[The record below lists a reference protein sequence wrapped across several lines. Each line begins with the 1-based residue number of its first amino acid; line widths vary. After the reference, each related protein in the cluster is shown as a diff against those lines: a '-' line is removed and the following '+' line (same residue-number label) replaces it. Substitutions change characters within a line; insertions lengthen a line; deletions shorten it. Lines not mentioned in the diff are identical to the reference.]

1 MVIEMGR
8 YRIRCHIVCRMLHRG
23 KGVDVLSHGKH
34 DDTAGMLS
42 GTSPDAGTALGNPV
56 DFTGSLVDASLLIVV
71 LYITE
76 CGFVRKGRNGTG
88 TEGLSGAENNFR
100 VFVRLTLVFTGEV

>member
-1 MVIEMGR
+1 
-8 YRIRCHIVCRMLHRG
+8 
-23 KGVDVLSHGKH
+23 
-34 DDTAGMLS
+34 MLS

-56 DFTGSLVDASLLIVV
+56 DFAGSLVDASLLIVI

-88 TEGLSGAENNFR
+88 TEGLSGAENNFC
-100 VFVRLTLVFTGEV
+100 VFVRLTLVLTGEV